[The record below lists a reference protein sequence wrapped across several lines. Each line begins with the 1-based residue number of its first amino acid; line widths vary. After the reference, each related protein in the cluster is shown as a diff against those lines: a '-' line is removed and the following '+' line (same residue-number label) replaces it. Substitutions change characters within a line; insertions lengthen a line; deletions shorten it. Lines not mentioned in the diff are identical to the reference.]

1 MSSSSSKGD
10 ASSAS
15 IIAELRAQL
24 LAERNAHAAS
34 RAEFRDALDAERE
47 HMKNEMMLAREDNER
62 YLNAIGEESRLQA
75 ERESAQ
81 IAKLTALMETIVEN
95 EQRHEDVLLEKEE
108 QVAALREQV

>member
-1 MSSSSSKGD
+1 
-10 ASSAS
+10 
-15 IIAELRAQL
+15 
-24 LAERNAHAAS
+24 
-34 RAEFRDALDAERE
+34 
-47 HMKNEMMLAREDNER
+47 MKNEMMLAREDNER

-81 IAKLTALMETIVEN
+81 IAKLTALMETMVEN